1 LRQSKLGT
9 GVVVAVTVAAA
20 VFCVTVSVLVLVLAE
35 KAGPGE
41 RMVDAAKLKTL
52 VTLRACRRFIDC

>member
-1 LRQSKLGT
+1 MRQSKLGT

-20 VFCVTVSVLVLVLAE
+20 VFCVTVSVLVLAE